1 MITKEI
7 GFDHGTVQCCQS
19 AYLTS
24 SKTRTL
30 HFVIKVEMKRPI
42 RSDYRIAGPGGFSVI
57 WRACGGIVGPD
68 LALYCEL
75 GAYDPFCVPR

>member
-24 SKTRTL
+24 SKTRTF
-30 HFVIKVEMKRPI
+30 FVIKVEMKRPI

-68 LALYCEL
+68 LVLYCEH